1 MADRIDVLGPQPSR
15 LAAFRGR
22 VLDAGHDAVLDA
34 ITREAAQELSA
45 PACVV
50 SLVLERLQVFRSS
63 HGLTGQLALDQA
75 LDRDLSICQYV
86 VRDRKL
92 VEVSDAGR
100 DARVPSLAVEQFGV
114 QAYLGAPISVG
125 AEVVGSLCIIDGQ
138 PRQFSAD
145 DRAVL
150 VRHADRVSAR
160 LGELAAEQRG
170 SDNAAAVLRA
180 ATRPVFQDL
189 RNALWQLG
197 MSLDELRVAAF
208 EAQRLSSLT
217 GATARLADGAEMNLS
232 QLSGALRAVAALGD
246 LTEDAQRSASRL
258 QKSLLAL
265 EAAAQRSGETA
276 RLADAVGAAGQL
288 AEHFVKLVGGLGGSP
303 LPALSV
309 QLPKAAVIMQ
319 VSTTLAS
326 LAQALLKARV
336 TGALLLSASEED
348 AVVTL
353 RIATQ
358 GAPALH
364 AEVAA
369 GLRGLFGAA
378 AGVTLANDASSLS
391 LLYPAAADA

>member
-1 MADRIDVLGPQPSR
+1 
-15 LAAFRGR
+15 
-22 VLDAGHDAVLDA
+22 
-34 ITREAAQELSA
+34 
-45 PACVV
+45 
-50 SLVLERLQVFRSS
+50 
-63 HGLTGQLALDQA
+63 
-75 LDRDLSICQYV
+75 
-86 VRDRKL
+86 